1 MDLMVYALCRR
12 LIAEASISST
22 NGNIFTIKG
31 SVPTFDDL
39 PLSGNANG
47 DVFLVGP
54 RADGSYDEYFWTD
67 ANVWELLGTTVT
79 DLSEEYITLEEL
91 QGYLKDYALITD
103 LTEYVTEQELAQQ
116 VEEAV
121 AAESELQFI

>member
-12 LIAEASISST
+12 LIAEASLSST

-31 SVPTFDDL
+31 SVVTFDDL

-47 DVFLVGP
+47 DVYLVGP
-54 RADGSYDEYFWTD
+54 RSDGSYDEYFWTD
-67 ANVWELLGTTVT
+67 ASVWELLGTTAIN
-79 DLSEEYITLEEL
+79 LSEEYITLEEL
-91 QGYLKDYALITD
+91 QGYLKDYALVAD
-103 LTEYVTEQELAQQ
+103 LTGYVTDEELAQQ
-116 VEEAV
+116 LEEV